1 MCVYSSGY
9 NIFTKGTYKLFFES
23 LEKQN
28 YTNFHIVYVDDTS
41 PDQSAYKIFDYLDQ
55 RNSRLTNRIKIV
67 HTLQH
72 LGSLGNM
79 FFWIQKYC
87 GEGDIVTV
95 IDADD
100 SAIGKQTLKVLNAV
114 YRQKDYWYVYTNYV
128 GMSYIRNSPIYRKG
142 ISSMKFIGSLSTY
155 RVFELMWFTSHMKT
169 FKKLL
174 MDVIPI

>member
-1 MCVYSSGY
+1 M
-9 NIFTKGTYKLFFES
+9 
-23 LEKQN
+23 
-28 YTNFHIVYVDDTS
+28 
-41 PDQSAYKIFDYLDQ
+41 
-55 RNSRLTNRIKIV
+55 
-67 HTLQH
+67 
-72 LGSLGNM
+72 
-79 FFWIQKYC
+79 
-87 GEGDIVTV
+87 TV

-100 SAIGKQTLKVLNAV
+100 SAIGRQTFKVLNAV

-128 GMSYIRNSPIYRKG
+128 GMSYLRNSPIYRKG